1 MGTSESRK
9 AFWGVIA
16 PCGLGWA
23 GLIKNICR
31 STLLSA
37 FASLI
42 DWEVGAGPWRVTPS
56 LGTGDTQGWVCR
68 DTCPYSRALFLLLP
82 GVYAIEGR
90 SRKMPWW
97 RRGRAGA
104 ELDEQPQPLPAF
116 SLRLVV
122 GANRSLPLSHQLQT
136 WSSHKVLR
144 DLGSWRALGLQDSGV
159 LDLPS
164 PQ

>member
-1 MGTSESRK
+1 M
-9 AFWGVIA
+9 IA

-68 DTCPYSRALFLLLP
+68 DTGMSLQQGTIPAAPRSLCHRGKEQEDALVEK
-82 GVYAIEGR
+82 GKGR
-90 SRKMPWW
+90 S
-97 RRGRAGA
+97 
-104 ELDEQPQPLPAF
+104 
-116 SLRLVV
+116 
-122 GANRSLPLSHQLQT
+122 
-136 WSSHKVLR
+136 
-144 DLGSWRALGLQDSGV
+144 
-159 LDLPS
+159 
-164 PQ
+164 

>member
-1 MGTSESRK
+1 MLGPGESPLLWERGTPRDGS
-9 AFWGVIA
+9 AGT
-16 PCGLGWA
+16 LG
-23 GLIKNICR
+23 
-31 STLLSA
+31 
-37 FASLI
+37 
-42 DWEVGAGPWRVTPS
+42 
-56 LGTGDTQGWVCR
+56 
-68 DTCPYSRALFLLLP
+68 CPYSRALFLLLP

-104 ELDEQPQPLPAF
+104 ELAEQPQPLPAF